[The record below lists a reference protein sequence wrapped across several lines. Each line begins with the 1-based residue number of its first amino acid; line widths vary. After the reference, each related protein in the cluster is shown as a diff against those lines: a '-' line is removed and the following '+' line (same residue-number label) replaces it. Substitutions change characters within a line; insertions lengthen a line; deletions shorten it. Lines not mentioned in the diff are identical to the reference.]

1 MLITLTCRTV
11 FPRVP
16 HITDTHAR
24 LCQVRFTVSVIV
36 TVGANLSFLAA
47 HARIHNFQW
56 CFKVIHILIVG
67 YPSYTAIESRI
78 VQIGIRNAWVLYT
91 SDLKRPKAVQVTE
104 SDQIQWN

>member
-1 MLITLTCRTV
+1 MLV
-11 FPRVP
+11 
-16 HITDTHAR
+16 
-24 LCQVRFTVSVIV
+24 
-36 TVGANLSFLAA
+36 
-47 HARIHNFQW
+47 
-56 CFKVIHILIVG
+56 VG